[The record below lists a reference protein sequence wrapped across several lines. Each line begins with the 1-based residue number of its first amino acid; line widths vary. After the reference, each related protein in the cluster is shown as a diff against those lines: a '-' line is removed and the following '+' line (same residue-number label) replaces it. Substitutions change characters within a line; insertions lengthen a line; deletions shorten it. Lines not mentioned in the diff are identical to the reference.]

1 MFKPLTNAELTELDE
16 LLAQMDEK
24 NIAMDASEADGFMTA
39 ILLLPE
45 EVLPKE
51 WMPYIFSADPTHAH
65 LLSPKKQN
73 RLEELLYRRYLDID
87 RALSQGGNITEDRFN
102 ELFPDGKVYFQFYLQ
117 NWNAGPKADDGAEEK
132 EYKKNQFTVV
142 SIESGDEKVN
152 F

>member
-51 WMPYIFSADPTHAH
+51 WMPVSYTHLTLPT
-65 LLSPKKQN
+65 S
-73 RLEELLYRRYLDID
+73 I
-87 RALSQGGNITEDRFN
+87 
-102 ELFPDGKVYFQFYLQ
+102 
-117 NWNAGPKADDGAEEK
+117 
-132 EYKKNQFTVV
+132 VV
-142 SIESGDEKVN
+142 
-152 F
+152 